1 VAELH
6 DEYFKSGRDSQYDPS
21 SAVPKGRRV
30 DKWNVKM
37 AGGKIII
44 DIERCKGCGLCISV
58 CPKNGIVISNCSN
71 KAGYFPAQPVNES
84 DCTGCAMCAIVC
96 PEAGI
101 EVYREDDGTIEINT
115 KPSKEKLQP
124 QSCAG
129 GNLKK

>member
-1 VAELH
+1 
-6 DEYFKSGRDSQYDPS
+6 
-21 SAVPKGRRV
+21 
-30 DKWNVKM
+30 M
-37 AGGKIII
+37 AGKIII

-58 CPKNGIVISNCSN
+58 CPKHGIVISKTSN
-71 KAGYFPAQPVNES
+71 KAGYFPAQPVDNS

-115 KPSKEKLQP
+115 VPSKKKVQP
-124 QSCAG
+124 KYCAG